1 MKFIHNSFDNYLQ
14 EYDKINLHPKLS
26 SVFKS
31 FPDDITKM
39 RNIILYGPEN
49 SGKYTQFLQS
59 IRKYSNSKLKYEKK
73 LTIETN
79 KQDFFIKI
87 SDIHYEVDISLL
99 GCNAKVLWNNIFN
112 QIVDI
117 ILTKPKKNGI
127 IVCKNFHT
135 IHSELLDIFYSYMQK
150 NICNYYNIVF
160 FLLTEHV
167 SFIPDNILNC
177 CKIISVSKPASNN
190 YSICYKNNS
199 FKNIKLENKKKTKLI
214 KKISNELGLINFTFC
229 KKIVDS
235 IINYKKT
242 NFLAL
247 RELLYDLFIYNT
259 NIYDSVWFILESL
272 IDQNYIKDDIIYDI
286 NIDTYKFLKLYNNN
300 YRPIYHLE
308 LFIFNIIKHIHGL

>member
-1 MKFIHNSFDNYLQ
+1 MKFIHNSFDNYLH
-14 EYDKINLHPKLS
+14 EYDKINLHSKLS
-26 SVFKS
+26 NVFKS

-39 RNIILYGPEN
+39 RNIILYGPEK

-59 IRKYSNSKLKYEKK
+59 IRKYSSSKLKYEKK
-73 LTIETN
+73 LQIESN

-99 GCNAKVLWNNIFN
+99 GCNAKVLWNTIFN

-150 NICNYYNIVF
+150 NICNHYHIIF

-167 SFIPDNILNC
+167 SFIPDNIVNC
-177 CKIISVSKPASNN
+177 CKTISVPKPCSNS
-190 YSICYKNNS
+190 YLMCYKNNS
-199 FKNIKLENKKKTKLI
+199 FKNIKLDNKKITKVVKQVSNDLSLI
-214 KKISNELGLINFTFC
+214 YFTFC
-229 KKIVDS
+229 EKIIDS
-235 IINYKKT
+235 IINYEKI
-242 NFLAL
+242 NFLLL
-247 RELLYDLFIYNT
+247 RDLLYDLFIYNT
-259 NIYDSVWFILESL
+259 NIYHAIWFILSSL
-272 IDQNYIKDDIIYDI
+272 IEKGYIKDEMICDI
-286 NIDTYKFLKLYNNN
+286 NIETYKFLKLYNNN

-308 LFIFNIIKHIHGL
+308 LFIFNIIKYIHGL

>member
-160 FLLTEHV
+160 FLLTEQV
-167 SFIPDNILNC
+167 SFIPDNILKQFITSSYQFKQIMND
-177 CKIISVSKPASNN
+177 IPD
-190 YSICYKNNS
+190 
-199 FKNIKLENKKKTKLI
+199 KNIN
-214 KKISNELGLINFTFC
+214 
-229 KKIVDS
+229 
-235 IINYKKT
+235 IINQKHERSIMVTVKILTQDYHEHLSVHGNVLGDIGFTYVSNSDNEHDLKIGNY
-242 NFLAL
+242 NF
-247 RELLYDLFIYNT
+247 F
-259 NIYDSVWFILESL
+259 
-272 IDQNYIKDDIIYDI
+272 
-286 NIDTYKFLKLYNNN
+286 KFRY
-300 YRPIYHLE
+300 
-308 LFIFNIIKHIHGL
+308 

>member
-1 MKFIHNSFDNYLQ
+1 MKFIHNSFDSYLQ
-14 EYDKINLHPKLS
+14 EYDKANLHPKLLN
-26 SVFKS
+26 VFKS

-73 LTIETN
+73 LQIESN

-99 GCNAKVLWNNIFN
+99 GCNAKVLWNTIFN
-112 QIVDI
+112 QIIDI

-150 NICNYYNIVF
+150 NICNHYHIVF

-177 CKIISVSKPASNN
+177 CKTISVSKPVSNN
-190 YSICYKNNS
+190 YSVCYKNKS
-199 FKNIKLENKKKTKLI
+199 FKNIKSESKKNIKLL
-214 KKISNELGLINFTFC
+214 KQVSNELYLMNFTFC
-229 KKIVDS
+229 EKIIDS
-235 IINYKKT
+235 IINYEKI
-242 NFLAL
+242 NFLDF
-247 RELLYDLFIYNT
+247 RDLLYDLFVYNT
-259 NIYDSVWFILESL
+259 NIYDSLWFILSSL
-272 IDQNYIKDDIIYDI
+272 IEKGYVKDDMICNI
-286 NIDTYKFLKLYNNN
+286 NIDMYKFLKLYNNN

-308 LFIFNIIKHIHGL
+308 LFLFNIIKHIHRL